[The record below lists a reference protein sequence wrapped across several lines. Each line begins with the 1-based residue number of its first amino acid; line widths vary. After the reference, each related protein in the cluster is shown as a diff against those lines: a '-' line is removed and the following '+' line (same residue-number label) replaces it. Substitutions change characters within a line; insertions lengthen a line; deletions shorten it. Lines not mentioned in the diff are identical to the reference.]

1 MTSAGTN
8 RGFTLIEVVLTI
20 VVISIGL
27 VAMMLLFDN
36 VTHNAMQSDMNM
48 TATYLARERLEII
61 AFDKVYSGYDSIK
74 NARYGTSE
82 NVNVGGK
89 NYIRELNIYEVNKF
103 DLITAEQGSNFKRVD
118 VTVKWGNEGS
128 QKITETTLFTR

>member
-61 AFDKVYSGYDSIK
+61 AFDKVYSGYDSIE

-103 DLITAEQGSNFKRVD
+103 DLITAEQDSNFKRVD